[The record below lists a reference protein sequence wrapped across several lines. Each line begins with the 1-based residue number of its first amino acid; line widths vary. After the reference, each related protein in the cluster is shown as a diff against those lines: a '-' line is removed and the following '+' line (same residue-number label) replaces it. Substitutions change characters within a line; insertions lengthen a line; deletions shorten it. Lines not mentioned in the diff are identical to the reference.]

1 MLFKLPKICHL
12 LQCWLRPYINKCQ
25 LSWVLCNCTNRNVAG
40 QQRIQGI
47 GEAGNAIWGNEI
59 LIRAEVI
66 TPCLTA
72 LIFCFIID
80 EIQTK
85 LHFFPLPAAGS
96 EAQPAFYAPL
106 LLFGGCQIHFELSLV
121 VEVQGEVRAV
131 TSELPFSCALK
142 MELHLMGWALEREE
156 GSWELFLHPLLWFKS
171 PFVGWKPPF
180 GGRFRFWG
188 GLGVGIVSRSQ

>member
-1 MLFKLPKICHL
+1 M
-12 LQCWLRPYINKCQ
+12 
-25 LSWVLCNCTNRNVAG
+25 LCNCTNRNVAG

-47 GEAGNAIWGNEI
+47 GEAGNAIRGNEI

-85 LHFFPLPAAGS
+85 LHFFPAAGS

-121 VEVQGEVRAV
+121 VEGEVRAV

-142 MELHLMGWALEREE
+142 MELHLMG
-156 GSWELFLHPLLWFKS
+156 
-171 PFVGWKPPF
+171 
-180 GGRFRFWG
+180 
-188 GLGVGIVSRSQ
+188 